1 MFFFTGSEAGVYYA
15 MSAANGKCIV
25 FSVGR
30 RSCEQKKTVDIAVQ
44 EKSVVGQVP
53 PGSPQQQ

>member
-30 RSCEQKKTVDIAVQ
+30 RSCEPKKTVDIAVQ

-53 PGSPQQQ
+53 PGSPQ